1 MIKKFL
7 EHSDSND
14 KLEFSLDDI
23 IDAVQYGFDYRVS
36 SQNDGKSVPVG
47 NILQWLM
54 SKKELLHIPK
64 EFKDIRNKK

>member
-7 EHSDSND
+7 EHNES
-14 KLEFSLDDI
+14 KVEYTLEDI
-23 IDAVQYGFDYRVS
+23 IDAVQYGFDYRVN
-36 SQNDGKSVPVG
+36 SQNDGKSVPLG
-47 NILQWLM
+47 NVLQWLM

>member
-54 SKKELLHIPK
+54 SKKNLMDIPE
-64 EFKDIRNKK
+64 EFKRYKK

>member
-7 EHSDSND
+7 EHNQS
-14 KLEFSLDDI
+14 KVEYTLEDI
-23 IDAVQYGFDYRVS
+23 VDAVQYGFDYRVN
-36 SQNDGKSVPVG
+36 SQNDGKSVPLG
-47 NILQWLM
+47 NVLQWLM